1 MTEDRGISSFRRAM
15 RVGPID
21 WYYGATSYTKM
32 NTSATATL
40 SPIKSLARG
49 SYDERGKISCCEEA
63 EHVEDAK
70 VKVPSALHQAQ
81 NEIELE
87 NSNIVSVTN
96 PSTPNAPPKKKV
108 QFAEEDLHALE
119 QHGASSSE
127 PRSSSAWQPPPRT
140 PKPKTKMDGREWRK
154 RQQIKRRVE
163 RRRESYY
170 SEPLLKRIAKLSRA
184 LLACVP
190 YYVDDITTV
199 EDPTA
204 IGSLRSIMFVQLGFS
219 LVLLALA
226 ILDSSAAVSPS
237 TSSSITATAHHAIID
252 PLFVTLSFAIVGPI
266 YLLAKKW
273 DNAPPSKVTRGL
285 IFLSHLLLAANYALA
300 FAMARFCP
308 RQDPFGY
315 GSGCRQLQGDA
326 DDLFVNGGGDSATVR
341 PLYSMEDCILYG
353 ATSACWLI
361 LSCPVYVCISRVRA
375 TVLGKNDRVTRME
388 KASRAAHKQLRRFSV

>member
-1 MTEDRGISSFRRAM
+1 
-15 RVGPID
+15 
-21 WYYGATSYTKM
+21 M
-32 NTSATATL
+32 NTNTTL

-49 SYDERGKISCCEEA
+49 SYDEQGKISCCGETDA
-63 EHVEDAK
+63 EDAE
-70 VKVPSALHQAQ
+70 VKAPGALHQTQ
-81 NEIELE
+81 NDIDLE
-87 NSNIVSVTN
+87 NPKDFVT
-96 PSTPNAPPKKKV
+96 STPVVPPKKKV
-108 QFAEEDLHALE
+108 QFAEEELHALE
-119 QHGASSSE
+119 QLCASSSE
-127 PRSSSAWQPPPRT
+127 PRSSAWQPPPRT
-140 PKPKTKMDGREWRK
+140 PKPMNKNKMDGRQWRK
-154 RQQIKRRVE
+154 RQQMKRRVE
-163 RRRESYY
+163 QRRESYY

-190 YYVDDITTV
+190 YYVDDVTKA

-226 ILDSSAAVSPS
+226 ILDSTAAVSPS
-237 TSSSITATAHHAIID
+237 RPTSSIAATPHAIID

-266 YLLAKKW
+266 YLLARKW

-315 GSGCRQLQGDA
+315 GSGCRQFQGEA
-326 DDLFVNGGGDSATVR
+326 DNLNVGGDSATVR

-375 TVLGKNDRVTRME
+375 TVLGRIDRLTKME
-388 KASRAAHKQLRRFSV
+388 MASRAAHKQLRRFSV